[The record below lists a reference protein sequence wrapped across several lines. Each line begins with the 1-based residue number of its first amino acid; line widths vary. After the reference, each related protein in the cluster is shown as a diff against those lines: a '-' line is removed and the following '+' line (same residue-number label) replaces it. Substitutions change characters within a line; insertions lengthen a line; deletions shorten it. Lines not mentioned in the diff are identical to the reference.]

1 MFIPIYLSLPQ
12 ALQILCHQPP
22 SQVPAAYFWK
32 ASHPLR
38 CPCVLKLPS
47 CVSLWGPWG
56 RSCPATLTSSLRSEQ
71 LSGTHR
77 EEEHGSFSGMESGI
91 VLAVLTAHSRRPPA
105 QKQAPSWLCPGISN
119 RLSHGF
125 PFLPSLL
132 QFLLLA

>member
-1 MFIPIYLSLPQ
+1 MFFPIYLSLPQ

-38 CPCVLKLPS
+38 SPCVLKLPS
-47 CVSLWGPWG
+47 CVTLWEPWG
-56 RSCPATLTSSLRSEQ
+56 RSCPATLTSRLRSEQ

-77 EEEHGSFSGMESGI
+77 GGAWELLWDGVGDCTGCAHRSQQKTPGPEAGAE
-91 VLAVLTAHSRRPPA
+91 LALPWHFQSAEPRF
-105 QKQAPSWLCPGISN
+105 L
-119 RLSHGF
+119 
-125 PFLPSLL
+125 FLPSLL